1 MTTPLDRLLARIE
14 VADVVGGVAGVEI
27 GSVAHDSGAV
37 EPGALFCCI
46 RGEHADGH
54 DFAARAVAAGA
65 TAVLAEHRIEGI
77 PGSVPQVLVADTRRA
92 IGPVAAAFHDDPS
105 RSMAVVGVTGTG
117 GKTTTTHLLASILDA
132 AGRPAGVIGTLTGAR
147 TTPEAP
153 ELQARL
159 AAFRDEGRVAVAM
172 EVSSH
177 ALAMRRVDGTW
188 FEVAVFTNLSRD
200 HLDFHRSMEDYFA
213 AKARLFTP
221 DFAARA
227 VVNLDDTHGR
237 LLADAAVVPT
247 VGYSL
252 SDADEIALAAS
263 ESRFRWRG
271 VRLRIP
277 LGGRFNVSNAIGAAT
292 AAAELGIGAADVA
305 AGLDAAGPVP
315 GRFEVVDEGQPFPV
329 VVDYSHKPDGLRQ
342 VLASAREVTAAG
354 GRVVVVFGC
363 GGDRDRS
370 KRPEMGEAASELAD
384 VVVVTSDNPRSEDPG
399 AIIDEILA
407 GIPDAAGR
415 AAVGRLVVEPDRR
428 AAIAAAVE
436 RAGAGDV
443 VVIAGKGHETTQTTG
458 DRVVPFDDRDEAR
471 RVLSRRRV
479 GRP

>member
-1 MTTPLDRLLARIE
+1 MSRPLDRLLARIE
-14 VADVVGGVAGVEI
+14 VANVVGGVAGVAI
-27 GSVAHDSGAV
+27 ASVAHDSRAV

-54 DFAARAVAAGA
+54 DFAAPAVAAGA
-65 TAVLAEHRIEGI
+65 VALLVEHPVEAV
-77 PGSVPQVLVADTRRA
+77 PTSVPQVVVADTRRA
-92 IGPVAAAFHDDPS
+92 IGPVAAAFQDDPS

-117 GKTTTTHLLASILDA
+117 GKTTTTHLLGSILDA

-159 AAFRDEGRVAVAM
+159 AGFRDGGRVAVAM

-177 ALAMRRVDGTW
+177 ALAMHRVDGTW

-200 HLDFHRSMEDYFA
+200 HLDFHHTMEEYFA

-221 DFAARA
+221 DLTARA
-227 VVNLDDTHGR
+227 VVNLDDPHGR
-237 LLADAAVVPT
+237 LLGDAAVVPT

-252 SDADEIALAAS
+252 ADADHVVVGAR
-263 ESRFRWRG
+263 ESRCRWRG
-271 VRLRIP
+271 VELRVP
-277 LGGRFNVSNAIGAAT
+277 LGGRFNVSNAIAAAT
-292 AAAELGIGAADVA
+292 AAAELGVSARDVA

-315 GRFEVVDEGQPFPV
+315 GRFELVDAGQPFPV

-342 VLASAREVTAAG
+342 VLASAREVAAPG

-370 KRPEMGEAASELAD
+370 KRPEMGAAADEAAD
-384 VVVVTSDNPRSEDPG
+384 VVVVTSDNPRSEDPA
-399 AIIDEILA
+399 AIIDEIVA
-407 GIPDAAGR
+407 GVPDAAR
-415 AAVGRLVVEPDRR
+415 RVADGRLVVQPDRR
-428 AAIAAAVE
+428 AAIAVAVE

-443 VVIAGKGHETTQTTG
+443 VVIAGKGHETTQTIG
-458 DRVVPFDDRDEAR
+458 DRVVAFDDRDEAR
-471 RVLSRRRV
+471 LALSRREAGAR
-479 GRP
+479 